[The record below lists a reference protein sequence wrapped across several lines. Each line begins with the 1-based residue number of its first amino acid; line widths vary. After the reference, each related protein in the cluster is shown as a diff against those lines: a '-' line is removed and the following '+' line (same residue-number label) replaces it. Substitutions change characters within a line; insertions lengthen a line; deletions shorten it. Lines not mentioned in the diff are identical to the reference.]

1 MAVEQKL
8 PGMTA
13 AAVDRDSM
21 LVGAAVFSNDPA
33 RLSAFYSKVLQLAFE
48 HRVHDDGREHH
59 IAEVGGGVRFEI
71 KALTTAAGERTS
83 DAGSAEATGA
93 QSRSEISFRVNDVAK
108 ASASALV
115 SGARILQKAEVHA
128 WGTFAVIVDPDGNRL
143 GLWSPPQSTDNSNS
157 DLEGQA

>member
-21 LVGAAVFSNDPA
+21 MVGAALFSDDA
-33 RLSAFYSKVLQLAFE
+33 AKLAAFYSKVLQIAFE

-71 KALTTAAGERTS
+71 KALTTAAGERAS
-83 DAGSAEATGA
+83 DAGASAAGG
-93 QSRSEISFRVNDVAK
+93 QSRSEISFRVSDVAK

-115 SGARILQKAEVHA
+115 SGARVLQKAEA
-128 WGTFAVIVDPDGNRL
+128 FSWGTFATIVDPDGNRL
-143 GLWSPPQSTDNSNS
+143 GLWSPPQTQSDNNS
-157 DLEGQA
+157 DTEGQA